1 MPCCDTGRNI
11 QKYKGA
17 AASTLQDVTDN
28 GNTTTGD
35 IITTSGYFIGDGS
48 KLTNI
53 PGVSGAAFNLEQVTA
68 QGNWTSNTVDFQNTH
83 TAFTTDLN
91 SNVLVKIDQLYN
103 VSITSPDDHKSL
115 VYNSGTWIDD
125 YIDFTSIEVKA
136 GENLVKGD
144 IVYVSGATGDTP
156 IVHKANSSD
165 PTKMPAIG
173 VVMDGSIN
181 QNNNGH
187 VVTFGVFSMPSLNPN
202 FQVGEIL
209 YVSNT
214 AVGELMNTVPFG
226 NTDKIQNVGICVK
239 SGGKILVT
247 GVGRA
252 NDIPNAE
259 IVTSQPSYIYV
270 NSTGNELK
278 KISASSL
285 NTNVNTLQQ
294 VTDVSNTTS
303 NTVQFTN
310 TSTSI
315 ITSGNVIVG
324 TNVYANEYYGDGTNL
339 TGIALNSDLTDNV
352 TRIGTLETDLTD
364 NVTRIGT
371 LETDLTDNVTR
382 IGTLETD
389 LTDNVTRIG
398 TLETELTN
406 NVIRIGTLE
415 TDLTDNVTRI
425 GTLETDLT
433 DNVTRIGT
441 LETDLTDNVTRIG
454 TLETDLTDNVI
465 RIGTL
470 ETDLTDNVT
479 RIGTLETDLTDNVT
493 RIGTLET
500 DLTNNVIRI
509 GTLETDLTDN
519 VTRIG
524 TLETEIQPVNRGGTG
539 LTSFASGDLIY
550 ANGTSSFTNIAASSS
565 TQGYFLKNDN
575 GVPTWADVSLVGS
588 ASPYSITA
596 GSGLSG
602 GNYNGSS
609 AVTWTADFSVVAS
622 TSNLN
627 SNVTR
632 IGTLETDLTDNVTR
646 IGTLETDLTDN
657 VTRIGTLETDLT
669 DNVTRIGTLETDLTD
684 NVTRIGTLE
693 TDLTDNVTRI
703 GTLETD
709 LTDNVTRI
717 DTLETDLTDNVTRI
731 GTLETDLTDNVT
743 RIGTLET
750 DLTDNVTRIST
761 LEGETQ
767 PVNRGGTGFTSYTI
781 GDILYASGTT
791 TLSNLSPGTSGQVL
805 TSSGT
810 GSAPTWTTV
819 SGGSSPWS
827 TLNSNVYYTSG
838 NVGIGTTSPSYKL
851 HVVGTSN
858 FTDTMYLSGSAGT
871 SGQVLTSSGSGAP
884 TWTTIASSPW
894 TTSGTN
900 VYYTSGNV
908 GIGTT
913 NPNYKLHVVGT
924 SNFTNAI
931 YANGSAG
938 TSGQVL
944 TSSGTGGAPT
954 WATVTGSGLSP
965 WTLSGSDIY
974 RSSGNVGIGTTTP
987 AYPLDVKGDIRT
999 TSENGFIGN
1008 GRYISGINVTSE
1020 RGSTIINFGQQSSLT
1035 QSVNGS
1041 PL

>member
-389 LTDNVTRIG
+389 LTDNVTRI
-398 TLETELTN
+398 
-406 NVIRIGTLE
+406 
-415 TDLTDNVTRI
+415 
-425 GTLETDLT
+425 
-433 DNVTRIGT
+433 
-441 LETDLTDNVTRIG
+441 
-454 TLETDLTDNVI
+454 
-465 RIGTL
+465 
-470 ETDLTDNVT
+470 
-479 RIGTLETDLTDNVT
+479 
-493 RIGTLET
+493 
-500 DLTNNVIRI
+500 
-509 GTLETDLTDN
+509 
-519 VTRIG
+519 
-524 TLETEIQPVNRGGTG
+524 
-539 LTSFASGDLIY
+539 
-550 ANGTSSFTNIAASSS
+550 
-565 TQGYFLKNDN
+565 
-575 GVPTWADVSLVGS
+575 
-588 ASPYSITA
+588 
-596 GSGLSG
+596 
-602 GNYNGSS
+602 
-609 AVTWTADFSVVAS
+609 
-622 TSNLN
+622 
-627 SNVTR
+627 
-632 IGTLETDLTDNVTR
+632 
-646 IGTLETDLTDN
+646 
-657 VTRIGTLETDLT
+657 
-669 DNVTRIGTLETDLTD
+669 
-684 NVTRIGTLE
+684 
-693 TDLTDNVTRI
+693 
-703 GTLETD
+703 
-709 LTDNVTRI
+709 

>member
-382 IGTLETD
+382 I
-389 LTDNVTRIG
+389 
-398 TLETELTN
+398 
-406 NVIRIGTLE
+406 
-415 TDLTDNVTRI
+415 
-425 GTLETDLT
+425 
-433 DNVTRIGT
+433 
-441 LETDLTDNVTRIG
+441 
-454 TLETDLTDNVI
+454 
-465 RIGTL
+465 
-470 ETDLTDNVT
+470 
-479 RIGTLETDLTDNVT
+479 
-493 RIGTLET
+493 
-500 DLTNNVIRI
+500 
-509 GTLETDLTDN
+509 
-519 VTRIG
+519 
-524 TLETEIQPVNRGGTG
+524 
-539 LTSFASGDLIY
+539 
-550 ANGTSSFTNIAASSS
+550 
-565 TQGYFLKNDN
+565 
-575 GVPTWADVSLVGS
+575 
-588 ASPYSITA
+588 
-596 GSGLSG
+596 
-602 GNYNGSS
+602 
-609 AVTWTADFSVVAS
+609 
-622 TSNLN
+622 
-627 SNVTR
+627 
-632 IGTLETDLTDNVTR
+632 
-646 IGTLETDLTDN
+646 
-657 VTRIGTLETDLT
+657 
-669 DNVTRIGTLETDLTD
+669 
-684 NVTRIGTLE
+684 
-693 TDLTDNVTRI
+693 
-703 GTLETD
+703 
-709 LTDNVTRI
+709 
-717 DTLETDLTDNVTRI
+717 
-731 GTLETDLTDNVT
+731 
-743 RIGTLET
+743 
-750 DLTDNVTRIST
+750 ST